1 MTYDDGKGVSA
12 PPKDWKAYLGDLLT
26 NNQILDVIEDALRIK
41 AETEYKAGNVSKL
54 MVVNQLIREIK
65 YNRSKQS

>member
-12 PPKDWKAYLGDLLT
+12 PPKDWKNYLGDLLT

-41 AETEYKAGNVSKL
+41 ADVEYKAGNVSKL
-54 MVVNQLIREIK
+54 KELNQLIREIQFIRGK
-65 YNRSKQS
+65 L

>member
-26 NNQILDVIEDALRIK
+26 NNQILDIIEDALRIK
-41 AETEYKAGNVSKL
+41 AETEYKAGNVYKL
-54 MVVNQLIREIK
+54 KELNQLIREIQFIRGK
-65 YNRSKQS
+65 L

>member
-12 PPKDWKAYLGDLLT
+12 PPKDWKEYLGDLLT

-41 AETEYKAGNVSKL
+41 AEA
-54 MVVNQLIREIK
+54 
-65 YNRSKQS
+65 